1 MISKMVG
8 VALTKY
14 EKEYCPKLKL
24 HNSAS
29 SLNSY
34 IKENHRLVTQQE
46 RIKNKIENNK
56 NNKLLEGLNIK
67 TKIIKKEVIVKT
79 RDHADTE
86 TLRRILKMIPITPIH
101 TKPFSKIIKVSKRV
115 TEDGCKF
122 LRELNLIHSSGQN
135 RYRRNGIN

>member
-1 MISKMVG
+1 MISKMAG

-14 EKEYCPKLKL
+14 EKENCPKLGL

-29 SLNSY
+29 ALNSY
-34 IKENHRLVTQQE
+34 IKENHRL
-46 RIKNKIENNK
+46 IKNQDKVEAK

-67 TKIIKKEVIVKT
+67 TKVVKKEVIAKLK
-79 RDHADTE
+79 DHADTE
-86 TLRRILKMIPITPIH
+86 ILRRILRMIPIESIH
-101 TKPFSKIIKVSKRV
+101 TKPFSKIIRTSKRI

-135 RYRRNGIN
+135 RYKRNGM